1 MGYENRSASSSYI
14 LTYYLEN
21 LFQGLRKKTKIR
33 QKLFLQRGEGRGGG
47 GDYLEHAL
55 KEGSH

>member
-33 QKLFLQRGEGRGGG
+33 QKLFLQRREGGGRG
-47 GDYLEHAL
+47 YLEHAL